1 MTEEELRRRSIAVKR
16 EFPETEAA
24 FDRIRSAMVS
34 KLFLTPMGATDQR
47 EKLYYAVQTLDAV
60 KAAMIEMM
68 GVGSDDIEKY
78 IEQIAATA
86 AQ

>member
-1 MTEEELRRRSIAVKR
+1 MTEEELRKRSIAVKR

-34 KLFLTPMGATDQR
+34 KLFLTPMGATDRR